1 VSAISE
7 SLVVVVPY
15 YLTSLQEKCWSISPV
30 EHRKA
35 EIMTCETTVW
45 QSHSRDQIENKIDY
59 VKIDVGLM

>member
-1 VSAISE
+1 M
-7 SLVVVVPY
+7 VVPY